1 MKSFSKEHKE
11 QLRIL
16 NVEAFKKEC
25 VKNLESLELG
35 TYGYPPVKEEIPA
48 LVENAYVHVKKNY
61 ELKTQKEI
69 KMGIIAIYIGGN
81 DFLNNK
87 GYTGLMRNKELTN
100 EQKMEFLDEFIDK
113 QLDLLEK
120 KMNHE

>member
-1 MKSFSKEHKE
+1 MKSFRREHKE
-11 QLRIL
+11 QLSIL

-35 TYGYPPVKEEIPA
+35 THGYPPVKEEIPA

-61 ELKTQKEI
+61 GLKTQKEI
-69 KMGIIAIYIGGN
+69 KMAIIAIHVGG
-81 DFLNNK
+81 DKFLNNK
-87 GYTGLMRNKELTN
+87 GYTGLMRDKNITN